1 MHAVLTTLYH
11 QYNNYGSDAIMI
23 LYLTLLYATSTLI
36 HAGISVYARFFHE
49 ISMNLYTAYVS
60 LMS

>member
-1 MHAVLTTLYH
+1 MTLKM
-11 QYNNYGSDAIMI
+11 YNGSGAIVI
-23 LYLTLLYATSTLI
+23 LYLMLLYATSTLI
-36 HAGISVYARFFHE
+36 QAGTSMYAKFFHE